1 VAANDTAP
9 NAAFS
14 TAVGSAGANELVSE
28 TYALFPGTS
37 QLSFRHR
44 YGFETGFDGGVLE
57 IKIGAGA
64 FTDIVTAGGSFVGGG
79 YTSTLNS
86 GNALGARAAWSGTNA
101 SFSTVTVNLPA
112 AAAGQNVQFR
122 WRAGTDTSIGGW
134 GWWVDSLTINA
145 TVCCGVGFAPIITT
159 QPQNQTVVFGNPAN
173 FSVGVIGD
181 APLSYQWFSNSV
193 AILDATNSAYN
204 IAAASAAG
212 NYFVTITNASG
223 SVTSSVATLTV
234 VIAPVILTNPG
245 QSHGG
250 DRQSGRFQCV
260 GHRGGAAE
268 LSMAFQ

>member
-1 VAANDTAP
+1 MTPRRTPHFPPLPPAT
-9 NAAFS
+9 
-14 TAVGSAGANELVSE
+14 GANELVSA
-28 TYALFPGTS
+28 TYALVPGAS

-64 FTDIVTAGGSFVGGG
+64 FTDILTAGGSFVGGG

-159 QPQNQTVVFGNPAN
+159 QPPTRPLCMAIRRISP
-173 FSVGVIGD
+173 SV
-181 APLSYQWFSNSV
+181 S
-193 AILDATNSAYN
+193 SAM
-204 IAAASAAG
+204 
-212 NYFVTITNASG
+212 
-223 SVTSSVATLTV
+223 
-234 VIAPVILTNPG
+234 
-245 QSHGG
+245 
-250 DRQSGRFQCV
+250 RR
-260 GHRGGAAE
+260 
-268 LSMAFQ
+268 